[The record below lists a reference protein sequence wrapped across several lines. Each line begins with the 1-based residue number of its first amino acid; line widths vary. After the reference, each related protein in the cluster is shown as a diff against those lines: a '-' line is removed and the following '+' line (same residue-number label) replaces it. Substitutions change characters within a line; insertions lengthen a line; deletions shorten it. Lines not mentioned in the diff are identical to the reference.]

1 MNIRKIA
8 GILLS
13 VIGTMIAGIM
23 ILIIIKAWNSVNESS
38 SISIIGGADGPT
50 AVFLI
55 FQGGYWLII
64 AMIAGIAMLIT
75 GIVLL
80 QKKKNKK

>member
-50 AVFLI
+50 AIFLI
-55 FQGGYWLII
+55 SRGGYWMII

-80 QKKKNKK
+80 LKKKNKK

>member
-13 VIGTMIAGIM
+13 VIGTVIAGIM
-23 ILIIIKAWNSVNESS
+23 TLIIIKVWNTVNQNSS
-38 SISIIGGADGPT
+38 TAIIGGADGPT
-50 AVFLI
+50 AIFLI
-55 FQGGYWLII
+55 SRGGYWLFI

-80 QKKKNKK
+80 LKKKNKK